1 MASVSPLYVD
11 SSNNLVEMTSAE
23 IVEVQNRMIY
33 AYSQGI
39 TAVLTQV
46 SGSGANIN
54 SMDDTRTSA
63 GAVSQNASAFVAEGT
78 TAEPGT
84 VTVTFDKINLAY
96 TTSGVGQTSD
106 TGKTFPLYYD
116 DSDDNIH

>member
-63 GAVSQNASAFVAEGT
+63 GAVSQNASAFVAEPVVVLWSN
-78 TAEPGT
+78 A
-84 VTVTFDKINLAY
+84 FC
-96 TTSGVGQTSD
+96 SSD
-106 TGKTFPLYYD
+106 TLLK
-116 DSDDNIH
+116 SK

>member
-1 MASVSPLYVD
+1 MASVSPVYVD

-23 IVEVQNRMIY
+23 IVEIQKRMIY

-46 SGSGANIN
+46 SSSGANIN

-84 VTVTFDKINLAY
+84 VTVTFDKINLEF
-96 TTSGVGQTSD
+96 QM
-106 TGKTFPLYYD
+106 
-116 DSDDNIH
+116 